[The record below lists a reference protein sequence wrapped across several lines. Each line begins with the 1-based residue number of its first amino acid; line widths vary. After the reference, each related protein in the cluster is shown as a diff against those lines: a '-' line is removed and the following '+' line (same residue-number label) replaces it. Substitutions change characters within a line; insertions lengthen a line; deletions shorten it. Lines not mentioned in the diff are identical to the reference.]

1 MSVARDHPLLE
12 PAEALR
18 PGRRAFP
25 GRLLLGA
32 GLLGLAGAGSFYVL
46 HRDWAGAPPMRY
58 VTVPV
63 SRGQVAPS
71 VTTSGTVNAEMT
83 VQVGS
88 YVSGVIQSVSCDFNT
103 VVHRGQV
110 CAKID
115 PRLYQATV
123 DQQAAALETAIAQRE
138 KDKAN
143 LLYTE
148 LVRNRNATL
157 ARQRDVS
164 QESLELATSNHE
176 QARAQILIDE
186 ALIRQQTASLNVAMV
201 NLQYSDIVS
210 PVDGTVVSRNVAQ
223 GQTVAASFQTP
234 TLFVIATD
242 LSRMQVD
249 TYVSESDIDSVK
261 PGGRATFTV
270 SALPTVPFSGVVKQV
285 RQAPQMVQNVVTY
298 DVVLSVD
305 NKALLLKPG
314 MTAVAH
320 IVTAEHDNVLRVPSA
335 ALRYAPQGAAG
346 GAAGQAGDVS
356 APAATGAHVWVLRDG
371 RPQAVP
377 VVIGLDDYIN
387 TEVQG
392 GSLTPRDEVIVAEQ
406 AQAGTPGPS

>member
-1 MSVARDHPLLE
+1 
-12 PAEALR
+12 
-18 PGRRAFP
+18 
-25 GRLLLGA
+25 
-32 GLLGLAGAGSFYVL
+32 
-46 HRDWAGAPPMRY
+46 MRY
-58 VTVPV
+58 VTMPV

-103 VVHRGQV
+103 IVHRGQI

-123 DQQAAALETAIAQRE
+123 DQQAAALATAIAQRE

-148 LVRNRNATL
+148 LVRDRSAAL
-157 ARQRDVS
+157 VRQRDVS

-176 QARAQILIDE
+176 QARAQILIDD
-186 ALIRQQTASLNVAMV
+186 ALIRQQTAALNVAMV

-210 PVDGTVVSRNVAQ
+210 PVDGTVVSRNIAQ

-261 PGGRATFTV
+261 PGGKAVFTV
-270 SALPTVPFSGVVKQV
+270 SGLPTMPFSGIVRQV

-305 NKALLLKPG
+305 NTALLLKPG

-320 IVTAEHDNVLRVPSA
+320 IVTAEHDDVLRVPSA
-335 ALRYAPQGAAG
+335 ALRYAPQGTVG
-346 GAAGQAGDVS
+346 GAAGTGGAVPPAGM
-356 APAATGAHVWVLRDG
+356 GGRVWVLRDG
-371 RPQAVP
+371 HPQAVP
-377 VVIGLDDYIN
+377 VVTGLDDYTN

-392 GSLTPRDEVIVAEQ
+392 GSLTPQDEVIVAEH
-406 AQAGTPGPS
+406 AEAGPPDLP

>member
-1 MSVARDHPLLE
+1 MSVARDHALLVE

-25 GRLLLGA
+25 GRLLLGM

-46 HRDWAGAPPMRY
+46 HRGWAGTPPMRY
-58 VTVPV
+58 VTMPV

-88 YVSGVIQSVSCDFNT
+88 YVSGVIQSVTCDFNT
-103 VVHRGQV
+103 IVHRGQI

-123 DQQAAALETAIAQRE
+123 DQQAAALATAIAQRE

-143 LLYTE
+143 LLYTQ
-148 LVRNRNATL
+148 LVQDRNAAL
-157 ARQRDVS
+157 VRQRDVS

-176 QARAQILIDE
+176 QARAQILIDD
-186 ALIRQQTASLNVAMV
+186 ALIRQQTAALNVAMV
-201 NLQYSDIVS
+201 NLQYSDIIS
-210 PVDGTVVSRNVAQ
+210 PVDGTVVSRNIAQ

-261 PGGRATFTV
+261 PGGKAVFTV
-270 SALPTVPFSGVVKQV
+270 SGLPAMPFSGVVRQI

-305 NKALLLKPG
+305 NTALLLKPG

-320 IVTAEHDNVLRVPSA
+320 IVTAEHDDVLRVPSA

-346 GAAGQAGDVS
+346 GAAGTGGAV
-356 APAATGAHVWVLRDG
+356 PAAGMGARVWVLRDG
-371 RPQAVP
+371 HPQAVP
-377 VVIGLDDYIN
+377 VVTGLDDYTN

-392 GSLTPRDEVIVAEQ
+392 GSLTPQDEVIVAEH
-406 AQAGTPGPS
+406 AETGPADLP